1 MMITAP
7 KNKLTKTELAKSLG
21 ISRSSLYYRP
31 KGHVRDLI
39 IKRKILTV
47 LAAYPSYGHR
57 RIALELRLN
66 KKRIRRVMKKFNI
79 KPYRRRPKRPIK
91 KDDLGQPAAIYQNEI
106 KNLITAKPNF
116 VWAGDFTHL
125 SFKREFIYLATI
137 IDLFTREIV
146 GWSVSRQHNTELI
159 LEALDMALFTTKK
172 TPCYHH
178 SDQGSEYRSIIY
190 INRLKENK
198 VIISMSE
205 KGHPWENG
213 FQESFY
219 SQFKLDL
226 GDPNRFA
233 TLGELIEEI
242 CLTIHK
248 YNSKRIHTRLKTSPQ
263 IFRNQYLLKES
274 LKLRAKTNLV
284 VFKNLKNINF
294 QTLRQSV

>member
-1 MMITAP
+1 MTSADS
-7 KNKLTKTELAKSLG
+7 KNKLTKTDLAKSLG
-21 ISRSSLYYRP
+21 ISRSSLYYRR
-31 KGHVRDLI
+31 KGPARDLI
-39 IKRKILTV
+39 IKRKISAV
-47 LAAYPSYGHR
+47 LATYPSYGHR
-57 RIALELRLN
+57 RIAIELRLN

-79 KPYRRRPKRPIK
+79 KPYRRRPKRPVK
-91 KDDLGQPAAIYQNEI
+91 QNDLGQSAVIYQNEI
-106 KNLITAKPNF
+106 KGLVIDKPNL
-116 VWAGDFTHL
+116 VWASDFTYL
-125 SFKREFIYLATI
+125 SFKGKFLYLATI

-146 GWSVSRQHNTELI
+146 GWSVSWQHDAELI

-190 INRLKENK
+190 INRLKKNQI
-198 VIISMSE
+198 IISMSA

-233 TLGELIEEI
+233 TSGELIEEI
-242 CLTIHK
+242 YLTIHK
-248 YNSKRIHTRLKTSPQ
+248 YNTKRIHTRLKSSPQ
-263 IFRNQYLLKES
+263 TFRNQYLLKERLELD
-274 LKLRAKTNLV
+274 LKS
-284 VFKNLKNINF
+284 LKNINF